1 MELIANMD
9 KFQEGLEK
17 ANAAFQSLRSELQR
31 LGSEERSMESL
42 KPIQGCM
49 DCGTMTAPHFYK
61 QVGANLSM
69 GLVCGKCR
77 DSMLRGE
84 STKEKKRKALDSAKM
99 APIIRTLAKN
109 QKHMDKVKSRERLD
123 SIRWQRHIRE
133 EKASGEAAQQ
143 VTV

>member
-1 MELIANMD
+1 MELIANTD
-9 KFQEGLEK
+9 KFREGLKK
-17 ANAAFQSLRSELQR
+17 ARSELQR

-61 QVGANLSM
+61 HVGANLSM
-69 GLVCGKCR
+69 GLVCGECR
-77 DSMLRGE
+77 DSMLKGE
-84 STKEKKRKALDSAKM
+84 SREEKNRKALDSAKM

>member
-9 KFQEGLEK
+9 KFREGLKK
-17 ANAAFQSLRSELQR
+17 ARSELQR

-49 DCGTMTAPHFYK
+49 DCGTMTASHFYK

-77 DSMLRGE
+77 DSMLKGE
-84 STKEKKRKALDSAKM
+84 SREEKKRKALDSAKM

>member
-17 ANAAFQSLRSELQR
+17 ANAAFQSLRSEVQR

-49 DCGTMTAPHFYK
+49 DCGTMTASHFYK

-99 APIIRTLAKN
+99 APIIRNLAKN

-123 SIRWQRHIRE
+123 SIRWQRNIRE
-133 EKASGEAAQQ
+133 EKAIGEAAQQ
-143 VTV
+143 TTV

>member
-17 ANAAFQSLRSELQR
+17 ANAAFQSLRSEVQR

-49 DCGTMTAPHFYK
+49 DCGTMTASHFYK

-77 DSMLRGE
+77 DSMLKGE
-84 STKEKKRKALDSAKM
+84 SREEKKRKALDSAKM

-123 SIRWQRHIRE
+123 SIRWQRNIRE
-133 EKASGEAAQQ
+133 EKAIGEAAQQ
-143 VTV
+143 TTV